1 MIRTNRFFGGVLLVA
16 GTSIGAGML
25 ALPVTTGFGG
35 FFPSLG
41 VLAILWLFML
51 ITALLFLEV
60 NLFMEGEVNL
70 VTMAKRTLGMWG
82 KVLSWVT
89 YLLLLY
95 SLTAAYIA
103 GSSPL
108 FVDFVKSIFHF
119 TMPHWIAPFPLLILF
134 GIIVYLGT
142 KSVDYLNR
150 ILMIGLV
157 LAYILLVCFLP
168 VNVQFNLLK
177 HVDMRA
183 AIIGIP
189 VVITSF
195 GFHIIIPTLTTYM
208 NHEPSRLRW
217 CVIVGSI
224 IPFLVY
230 LLWEFL
236 ILGIVPLWGENGL
249 IQAFKDG
256 SSATIPLSHILN
268 NPWISV
274 GAHLFSFFAIIT
286 SFLGVSISLSDFLT
300 DGLKLKRTGGGRLIA
315 CLLTFIPPLIFV
327 LVYQHGFILALQ
339 YAGAFVAILLGF
351 LPAAMAWTLPKPSY
365 WRTFFGRCLLVTI
378 ILISIFVVV
387 MDFVEEGGGLKKLT
401 EIYTQKQ

>member
-35 FFPSLG
+35 FVPSLG

-60 NLFMEGEVNL
+60 NLFMGREVNL
-70 VTMAKRTLGMWG
+70 ITMAYRTLGMWG
-82 KVLSWVT
+82 KILSWIT

-103 GSSPL
+103 GSTPL
-108 FVDFVKSIFHF
+108 FQDFVQFVFHF
-119 TMPHWIAPFPLLILF
+119 TLPQWIAPFPLLILF
-134 GIIVYLGT
+134 WIIVYLGT

-150 ILMIGLV
+150 ILMIGLIS
-157 LAYILLVCFLP
+157 AYILLVCFLP
-168 VNVQFNLLK
+168 AHVEPNLLR
-177 HVDMRA
+177 HVDTKA

-208 NHEPSRLRW
+208 NYEGSRLRW
-217 CVIVGSI
+217 CVVIGSI

-230 LLWEFL
+230 VLWEFL
-236 ILGIVPLWGENGL
+236 ILGIVPLWGENSL
-249 IQAFKDG
+249 VQSFKEG
-256 SSATIPLSHILN
+256 SGAIIPLSQILN
-268 NPWISV
+268 NSRISIA
-274 GAHLFSFFAIIT
+274 AHLFSFFAIIT
-286 SFLGVSISLSDFLT
+286 SFLGVSTALSDFLT
-300 DGLKLKRTGGGRLIA
+300 DGLKLKRMSSGRLIA

-327 LVYQHGFILALQ
+327 LVYRHGFILALQ

-351 LPAAMAWTLPKPSY
+351 LPAVMAWTLPKPSY

-378 ILISIFVVV
+378 ILISLFIVVI
-387 MDFVEEGGGLKKLT
+387 DFIEERESSKKLI
-401 EIYTQKQ
+401 EMYTD